1 MEELNWL
8 YDKSRTEREL
18 KLTNG
23 RERGRL
29 SSSQEDKCNSRR
41 EGSILTASNKSA
53 PTPMKFTPVISRYFK
68 EERLDNQS
76 IFLEESG

>member
-1 MEELNWL
+1 MINQGQKEV
-8 YDKSRTEREL
+8 
-18 KLTNG
+18 KLTNR

-41 EGSILTASNKSA
+41 EGSKLTASNQSA
-53 PTPMKFTPVISRYFK
+53 PTPLKSLPVISRYFR

-76 IFLEESG
+76 IFLEESGEK